1 MVTEGYVKT
10 NEGDLLAV
18 EFILV
23 AIRPEKL
30 KDIEK
35 FVSMTDMNREEFFF
49 HSIEIGTTQIVKTTA
64 ETIRQTVDFP
74 ITIE

>member
-1 MVTEGYVKT
+1 MRMVTESYLKT

-18 EFILV
+18 EFVLV

-35 FVSMTDMNREEFFF
+35 FISMIDMNREEFLFQ
-49 HSIEIGTTQIVKTTA
+49 SIEIGATQIIKTTA
-64 ETIRQTVDFP
+64 ETLRQKG
-74 ITIE
+74 